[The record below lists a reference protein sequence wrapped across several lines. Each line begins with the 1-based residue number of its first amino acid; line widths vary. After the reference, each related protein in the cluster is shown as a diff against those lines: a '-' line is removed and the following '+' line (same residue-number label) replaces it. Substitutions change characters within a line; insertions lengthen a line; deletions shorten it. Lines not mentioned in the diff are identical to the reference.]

1 MVTLGLV
8 SSVCPCKQ
16 ASTFP
21 IFYCALGSCL
31 HGYGHQLPCP
41 VALTGISQWGAPGEE
56 KEDSEDYLCSS
67 LLSNSRLGTFPL
79 YLKPTMIT
87 ALAAVIFR
95 CYARP
100 YGWPG
105 ASSHICIK

>member
-21 IFYCALGSCL
+21 IFYCALGS
-31 HGYGHQLPCP
+31 YQLPCP
-41 VALTGISQWGAPGEE
+41 VASMGLSQWGAPGEE

-67 LLSNSRLGTFPL
+67 LLSNSKLGTFPL
-79 YLKPTMIT
+79 YLKPTMII